1 MDAPVIDSGTR
12 GLAESIYARLL
23 QGSVSASGT
32 GVQVAADPREF
43 AKMSF
48 KLALVFRA
56 VENELN
62 AESLPK
68 NQDFKLELSDLNAWA
83 KK

>member
-12 GLAESIYARLL
+12 SLAEKIYSGLL
-23 QGSVSASGT
+23 QGSVTVSAT
-32 GVQVAADPREF
+32 GVQVTADPKDF
-43 AKMSF
+43 AKVSF
-48 KLALVFRA
+48 KLALAFRA

-68 NQDFKLELSDLNAWA
+68 NQDFTLELSDLNAWS

>member
-1 MDAPVIDSGTR
+1 V
-12 GLAESIYARLL
+12 
-23 QGSVSASGT
+23 
-32 GVQVAADPREF
+32 
-43 AKMSF
+43 SF
-48 KLALVFRA
+48 KLALAFRA

-68 NQDFKLELSDLNAWA
+68 NQDFKLELSDLNAWS